1 MDPVVQE
8 IANLVLRWLHVLTGI
23 AWVGYAY
30 FLLLSWSQVS
40 LQLAE
45 PVRKAVAPLLIQKV
59 LPFFRVVAVLTWVTG
74 LLLLGLVYHHGKL
87 MVGADGGSAGMAIG
101 VGMMA
106 MLFAFFFYD
115 GLYKSPLAA
124 MGPAAGAVA
133 TLLFAGLAFGL
144 SKVMT
149 GRAMFIH
156 LGSTLGTIMLMNAAM
171 RLAPA
176 QQKFI
181 KMLKD
186 ELPFDPR
193 VPALVGQRTAHNVVL
208 SVAVVAFMLSFH
220 APSAYGHDLAWA
232 IAAGIGLVC
241 FAGTRALVDAL
252 APPPPPRPAA

>member
-1 MDPVVQE
+1 
-8 IANLVLRWLHVLTGI
+8 
-23 AWVGYAY
+23 
-30 FLLLSWSQVS
+30 
-40 LQLAE
+40 
-45 PVRKAVAPLLIQKV
+45 
-59 LPFFRVVAVLTWVTG
+59 
-74 LLLLGLVYHHGKL
+74 
-87 MVGADGGSAGMAIG
+87 
-101 VGMMA
+101 
-106 MLFAFFFYD
+106 
-115 GLYKSPLAA
+115 

-171 RLAPA
+171 RLAAA

-186 ELPFDPR
+186 ELPFDPWVR
-193 VPALVGQRTAHNVVL
+193 ALVGQRTAHNVVL